1 MREIVF
7 TGEKGAGTQDLF
19 GIFFEDINHSAD
31 GGLYAEK
38 VQNRAFEF
46 SPVDGSGYRPL
57 TAWEKVE
64 EGGARISLFVS
75 DKNPYSSKN
84 PHYLVMSVENPGVRA
99 GVKNTGF
106 NTGISLEKGKNY
118 IFSCYAKSAH
128 KCRFTVSLESAEG
141 KIYAASEFTISGN
154 EWTKYEFTLT
164 SDAEDSSAVL
174 VLATH
179 EKCKAMF
186 DFVSLFPMDT
196 FLGRKNGLRA
206 DLAALLKE
214 LKPAF
219 VRFPGGCLVH
229 DGSLNSDDRNSCYR
243 WKNTIGPIEE
253 RPARRNNWGYNQ
265 TLGLGFY
272 EYFLFCEDIG
282 AAPLPVLP
290 AGYNPH
296 MGIAAPLD
304 EMDEWVDDALDLIEF
319 ANGDKNTKWGS
330 IRAKLGHPL
339 PFNLKYLAIGNEE
352 VGQEFFDRY
361 DIIHKAVR
369 EKYPDIMLINS
380 AGPFPAG
387 GEFERGW
394 NNAKKN
400 CSDFVDEHYY
410 TSPEWMLANI
420 HRYDAVASTPNDTET
435 GTLNDTGAGIPNN
448 AGAGTL
454 NDAVTAAPKVFLGEY
469 ATWGNLFYNALAEAA
484 YMTALENNA
493 CRVGLACYAPLLC
506 NVDYKNWAPDLIWFD
521 NHRVA
526 ASVNYYVQKFF
537 MTGRG
542 KNLLCTRLSGMNP
555 PIVCGENNIKGEIAL
570 FTENC
575 KGEIW
580 DIELH
585 DLEHGI
591 LKKIDPMKLGYREG
605 KTIGNISSNN
615 YKITFKAK
623 KSIGHNGF
631 RLEFGKTDLANLIC
645 WNIGGWDNRDTEISA
660 RVNGRA
666 TTLDQNIF
674 SVNKDTEYD
683 LELIVNGREIKT
695 YINGVLSNNTIH
707 KNTVIEDL
715 YVSATEDDGYIYL
728 KVVNVRDTD
737 AETHVNISG
746 DISAEHKIFT
756 LSAPDNAE
764 NTLDDPFNVTPAE
777 KSFMTTKDGFTMI
790 FKGKSVNLLVLKK

>member
-7 TGEKGAGTQDLF
+7 TGEKGAATHDLF

-46 SPVDGSGYRPL
+46 SPIDGGGYRPL

-64 EGGARISLFVS
+64 EGRARVSLSVS
-75 DKNPYSSKN
+75 DKAPYSKKN
-84 PHYLVMSVENPGVRA
+84 PHYLVMSVENPCVRA

-106 NTGISLEKGKNY
+106 NTGINLEKGKSY
-118 IFSCYAKSAH
+118 AFSCYAKSET

-141 KIYAASEFTISGN
+141 KIYGTSEILISKN
-154 EWTKYEFTLT
+154 EWTKYECTLT
-164 SDAEDSSAVL
+164 SDTDDFSAVL
-174 VLATH
+174 VLTTR
-179 EKCKAMF
+179 EKCKVMF
-186 DFVSLFPMDT
+186 DFISLFPVDT
-196 FLGRKNGLRA
+196 FMGRKNGLRQ
-206 DLAALLKE
+206 DLANLLKE
-214 LKPAF
+214 LHPAF

-229 DGSLNSDDRNSCYR
+229 DGSLNADDRNSCYR
-243 WKNTIGPIEE
+243 WKNTIGPTEE

-282 AAPLPVLP
+282 AEPLPVLP

-304 EMDEWVDDALDLIEF
+304 EMDEWVNDALDLIEF
-319 ANGDKNTKWGS
+319 ANGDESTKWGS
-330 IRAKLGHPL
+330 IRVKLGHPS

-369 EKYPDIMLINS
+369 EKYPDIRLINS

-400 CSDFVDEHYY
+400 GSDFVDEHYY

-420 HRYDAVASTPNDTET
+420 HRYDT
-435 GTLNDTGAGIPNN
+435 GTST
-448 AGAGTL
+448 
-454 NDAVTAAPKVFLGEY
+454 PKVFLGEY
-469 ATWGNLFYNALAEAA
+469 ATCGNTFYNALIEAA

-493 CRVGLACYAPLLC
+493 ERVGLACYAPLLC
-506 NVDYKNWAPDLIWFD
+506 NADYRNWAPDLIWFD
-521 NHRVA
+521 NHRCA

-555 PIVCGENNIKGEIAL
+555 PIVYGENTISGEIAL

-580 DIELH
+580 DIEIH
-585 DLEHGI
+585 DLEHGGI
-591 LKKIDPMKLGYREG
+591 TKVDPMKLSYREG

-631 RLEFGKTDLANLIC
+631 RLEFGKTDSQNLVC

-674 SVNKDTEYD
+674 SVFKDTEYD

-695 YINGVLSNNTIH
+695 YINGVLSNNAVH

-715 YVSATEDDGYIYL
+715 YVSATEDDDYIYL

-737 AETHVNISG
+737 AEAHVNVSG
-746 DISAEHKIFT
+746 DVSAKHTIFT
-756 LSAPDNAE
+756 LTAPDNAE
-764 NTLDDPFNVTPAE
+764 NTLENPFNAVPAE
-777 KSFMTTKDGFTMI
+777 SRFMTNEDGFTMT
-790 FKGKSVNLLVLKK
+790 FKGKSVNLIVVKK